1 MEEQRA
7 LGWHEPMLS
16 KIWRVAG
23 DRMKQAAGAPEG
35 FGGWLLLIAI
45 GQWLGILR
53 ELVELVWALPTW
65 ASQWSDPI
73 LRRTALGEAGLSA
86 GLIAFM
92 LYTTIMM
99 SLKRQE
105 FPTLF
110 RIELAL
116 YVVVPLLSIGWVS
129 ASTGATVERASLAGI
144 AVEAIIG
151 TIGAWISMLYS
162 LRSVRMRNTFIY

>member
-1 MEEQRA
+1 
-7 LGWHEPMLS
+7 
-16 KIWRVAG
+16 
-23 DRMKQAAGAPEG
+23 MKQAADAPEG
-35 FGGWLLLIAI
+35 FAGWLLLIAI

-73 LRRTALGEAGLSA
+73 LRRAAVGEAGLSA

-92 LYTTIMM
+92 LYAAIMM
-99 SLKRQE
+99 SLKRHE

-116 YVVVPLLSIGWVS
+116 YVVVPLASIGWVS
-129 ASTGATVERASLAGI
+129 GSTGATVEWANFAGI
-144 AVEAIIG
+144 VAEAIVG
-151 TIGAWISMLYS
+151 MIGAWISMLYS
-162 LRSVRMRNTFIY
+162 LRSARMRNTFIY